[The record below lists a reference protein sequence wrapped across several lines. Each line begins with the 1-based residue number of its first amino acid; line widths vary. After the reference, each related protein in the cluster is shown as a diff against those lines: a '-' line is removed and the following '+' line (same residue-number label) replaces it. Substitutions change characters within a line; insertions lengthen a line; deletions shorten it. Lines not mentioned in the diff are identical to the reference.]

1 MGKIKLEIKW
11 AFIFIAT
18 TLVWMVL
25 EKLVGLHDTHIDKHM
40 YMTNLFAIPAILIFV
55 LALRAKKKKD
65 YNGQMSYKQGFLAG
79 LIITVIV
86 TIFSPLTQWII
97 STIITPEYFPNV
109 IAYSLETGFHNSVE
123 KAEAYFNLN
132 SYMVQSTIWAFV
144 MGVVTTAIVAIFV
157 KTKINKER

>member
-86 TIFSPLTQWII
+86 TSFSPLTQWII

-109 IAYSLETGFHNSVE
+109 IAYSLETGFHNSLE
-123 KAEAYFNLN
+123 EAEAYFNLN

>member
-18 TLVWMVL
+18 MLVWMVL

-55 LALRAKKKKD
+55 LALRAKKTKD
-65 YNGQMSYKQGFLAG
+65 YNGQMSYKQGFISG
-79 LIITVIV
+79 LIITMIV
-86 TIFSPLTQWII
+86 TVLSPLTQWIV

-109 IAYSLETGFHNSVE
+109 IAHSLETGYYNSIE
-123 KAEAYFNLN
+123 EAEAYFNLN
-132 SYMVQSTIWAFV
+132 NYMVQRTIGAFV
-144 MGVVTTAIVAIFV
+144 MGIITTAIVIIFV
-157 KTKINKER
+157 KTKLGKER

>member
-123 KAEAYFNLN
+123 EAEAYFNLN